1 MDKPRDPSRDA
12 ENAKGVPDPRTRPAA
27 GFPDKDVGNAVETP
41 PSGLDLSLLRNRPDS
56 DAATMFDV
64 TPLPSPETRS
74 ASGSDAATLL
84 DGIPLP
90 AAGLSAPDGSPLDQN
105 PSDQRLS
112 VPAQLAKTK
121 APARSFGVP
130 TLPEGTVLGGR
141 YEIEQPLGEGG
152 MGAVYKAKDLELERP
167 VALKVIRPE
176 LAGNPD
182 ILQRFKQEILLA
194 SRVTHQNVI
203 RIYDLGEAGGVK
215 FITMEYLEGEDLRTV
230 LAQHNKLSVEE
241 SGSIIEQTLKGLSV
255 AHKQGIIHRDL
266 KPGNIMLEASG
277 RVVVMDFGL
286 ARSMGGDGMTRS
298 GLMVGTMEYM
308 SPEQAQARELD
319 ARSDVFTVG
328 LIWYE
333 LLTGK
338 MPYHADSAIASL
350 LKRTQERAIPV
361 VDLDSSIPKV
371 VSDIVSRCLERD
383 PALRYQNAED
393 MLLDIRAWHGHR
405 TVAASMVMDRLL
417 PKKAFPWKWVAAG
430 LTGFVLVGGGVWVST
445 RGPADTA
452 GGTQSARGPVTSLAI
467 LPFHNASGDDSL
479 SWLGPSLG
487 DMLSTDVGQ
496 SAHLRTVSP
505 DHLQQILHD
514 LRIEP
519 GSTIDPTTLRRIA
532 EFANADI
539 VVSGQ
544 FVRLGDQI
552 RVDAVLQ
559 DLKHSRTAPLK
570 VEAQN
575 QQDISAAVDRLADS
589 IRQNL
594 SLSSDLVK
602 ELRAQSFKP
611 TSNSIDAL
619 RAYNEGVQLQRA
631 GNNLEALKRFQ
642 SATAIDPQFA
652 LAFSRL
658 AETDSALGFD
668 SDAEQASQH
677 ALDASLDL
685 PLSAQYL
692 IQASHARISKDSA
705 KAIAAYQNLE
715 KSFPD
720 DLDVQFAL
728 GSLYEDS
735 GKLDEARTRFANVLK
750 IDPKNLDALLAMG
763 RVEDKAGNPQAA
775 LDPLSK
781 ARNLAIDLNNEE
793 QQALILLATGIAYQ
807 DLNKPQEALRNFQ
820 DSMEINQRLGK
831 KRGVAAG
838 LAQIAQVQVSLGKT
852 DDALRSYNQSLL
864 LRREIGA
871 KKEVGDSL
879 IDIGG
884 LNLDRGQ
891 FGLAIAMFKESLQ
904 IQRDAGDETNQAL
917 CLNNIGNVYLARGE
931 SEDALTYFQQ
941 ALQLREKLNNPSDIA
956 DTLQNLGATNVNL
969 GQYDQATAAYM
980 HALDLFRKSG
990 DNHGAAV
997 QAHSLGLMFQTQ
1009 GRIGPAISSLQDAV
1023 KGLKEAGDR
1032 GQPMA
1037 LSENDLAGALAR
1049 AGRGA
1054 EGSKL
1059 LEDAKTIAQ
1068 GLKSEPLNTALLNT
1082 EGDLKFYGGDLAGA
1096 RNAYQ
1101 QAQRSLSR
1109 TSDADV
1115 QLNTKLNL
1123 ARFSIAEGHAH
1134 TAIADLRNLSADADK
1149 LSRKSLAVQ
1158 ASVLMAEAM
1167 VKDKDYRGAKQEL
1180 EHALARSEKLGLRL
1194 QTAKVRYL
1202 LGTTLRLSGSAAE
1215 SATQYRSALSLLRD
1229 IQREP
1234 GAEHLA
1240 ERSDLKTE
1248 FQESEHWSKT
1258 K

>member
-1 MDKPRDPSRDA
+1 
-12 ENAKGVPDPRTRPAA
+12 
-27 GFPDKDVGNAVETP
+27 
-41 PSGLDLSLLRNRPDS
+41 
-56 DAATMFDV
+56 
-64 TPLPSPETRS
+64 
-74 ASGSDAATLL
+74 
-84 DGIPLP
+84 
-90 AAGLSAPDGSPLDQN
+90 
-105 PSDQRLS
+105 
-112 VPAQLAKTK
+112 
-121 APARSFGVP
+121 
-130 TLPEGTVLGGR
+130 VLGGR
-141 YEIEQPLGEGG
+141 YEIETPLGEGG
-152 MGAVYKAKDLELERP
+152 MGAVYKAKDLELDRW
-167 VALKVIRPE
+167 VAIKVIRLE

-194 SRVTHQNVI
+194 SKVTHRNVI
-203 RIYDLGEAGGVK
+203 RIYDLGDADGIK
-215 FITMEYLEGEDLRTV
+215 FITMEYLEGEDLRS
-230 LAQHNKLSVEE
+230 LLHQHDKLSVEE
-241 SGSIIEQTLKGLSV
+241 SGAIIEQTLSGLSV
-255 AHKQGIIHRDL
+255 AHQQGIIHRDL
-266 KPGNIMLEASG
+266 KPGNIMLEPSG

-308 SPEQAQARELD
+308 SPEQAQARDLD

-338 MPYHADSAIASL
+338 MPYRADSAIASL

-361 VDLDSSIPKV
+361 VELEPSIPKV

-393 MLLDIRAWHGHR
+393 MLLDIRAWRGHR
-405 TVAASMVMDRLL
+405 TVAASLVMDRLL
-417 PKKAFPWKWVAAG
+417 PKPAFPWKWVAAG
-430 LTGFVLVGGGVWVST
+430 LTALVLAGGGVWVGTRNST
-445 RGPADTA
+445 DATS
-452 GGTQSARGPVTSLAI
+452 SAQVVRGPVTSLAI
-467 LPFHNASGDDSL
+467 LPFHNASGDDTL

-496 SAHLRTVSP
+496 SAHLRTVSS

-519 GSTIDPTTLRRIA
+519 GNTIDPTTLKRIA

-552 RVDAVLQ
+552 RIDAIVQ
-559 DLKHSRTAPLK
+559 DLKRGRTAPLK
-570 VEAQN
+570 AEAES

-611 TSNSIDAL
+611 TSNSVDAL
-619 RAYNEGVQLQRA
+619 RDYNEGVQLQRA
-631 GNNLEALKRFQ
+631 GNNLDALKRFQ
-642 SATAIDPQFA
+642 AATTSDPQFA

-658 AETDSALGFD
+658 AEIDSALGYE
-668 SDAEQASQH
+668 SEAEQASQH
-677 ALDASLDL
+677 ALDASQDL

-692 IQASHARISKDSA
+692 IQASHARIAKDSS

-728 GSLYEDS
+728 GSLFEDS
-735 GKLDEARTRFANVLK
+735 GKLDEARTRFNNVLK
-750 IDPKNLDALLAMG
+750 IDPKNLDALLAAG

-807 DLNKPQEALRNFQ
+807 DMNKPQEALRNYQ
-820 DSMEINQRLGK
+820 DSMDINQRLGK
-831 KRGVAAG
+831 KRGVAAA
-838 LAQIAQVQVSLGKT
+838 LVQIAQVQTSLGKS
-852 DDALRSYNQSLL
+852 DDALRSYNQALQ

-891 FGLAIAMFKESLQ
+891 FGLALSMFKESLQ
-904 IQRDAGDETNQAL
+904 IQRDAGDETYQAL
-917 CLNNIGNVYLARGE
+917 CLNAIGNVYLARGE

-941 ALQLREKLNNPSDIA
+941 ALQLREKLNVPGDIA
-956 DTLQNLGATNVNL
+956 DTLGNLGVTNVNL
-969 GQYDQATAAYM
+969 GQYDQATDAYM

-990 DNHGAAV
+990 DNHGAAL
-997 QAHSLGLMFQTQ
+997 QSESLGMMFQTQ

-1023 KGLKEAGDR
+1023 KGLRDAGDR
-1032 GQPMA
+1032 GQPLA
-1037 LSENDLAGALAR
+1037 QAENDLAGALAR
-1049 AGRGA
+1049 AGRGGESA
-1054 EGSKL
+1054 KFL
-1059 LEDAKTIAQ
+1059 DDAQTVAH
-1068 GLKSEPLNTALLNT
+1068 GLKSDPLNNALLNT
-1082 EGDLKFYGGDLAGA
+1082 DGDVKFYRGDLPGALA
-1096 RNAYQ
+1096 AYQ
-1101 QAQRSLSR
+1101 QAQKQLSR
-1109 TSDADV
+1109 ASDVDS

-1123 ARFSIAEGHAH
+1123 ARVAVAEGHALGAVGELR
-1134 TAIADLRNLSADADK
+1134 TLAQQADMMG
-1149 LSRKSLAVQ
+1149 RKSLAVQ
-1158 ASVLMAEAM
+1158 ASTWMAEGM
-1167 VKDKDYRGAKQEL
+1167 LKNKDYRGARQEL
-1180 EHALARSEKLGLRL
+1180 ERILPRSEKLGLRL
-1194 QTAKVRYL
+1194 QSAKIHYL
-1202 LGTTLRLSGSAAE
+1202 LGTAFRLSGSTAE
-1215 SATQYRSALSLLRD
+1215 SATQYKSALNLLRD
-1229 IQREP
+1229 IQKDP
-1234 GAEHLA
+1234 GAEQVT
-1240 ERSDLKTE
+1240 ERSDLKAAFE
-1248 FQESEHWSKT
+1248 ESARWSKS
-1258 K
+1258 